1 MEIHKKN
8 ILEELDEKV
17 CNYFDAQATKNKFRK
32 YKNTYI
38 KKGSWPLDVYKN
50 IELLTEITAL
60 PSFNIKKWI
69 SFFLKKL
76 KLGKSEIMI
85 SDLLGPLLGWFFLK
99 EYSFK
104 IQANSIIDR
113 KNGRILVMIYNRFD
127 VVMKLR
133 PINYNQKFSNEVE
146 GNILAKQVSEKY
158 NILKIPN
165 IVLKHIEINNTSY
178 FLQDLIRGK
187 AIAFCSQRII
197 AESYK
202 KAADFMFFYYLEN
215 GLALKIPD
223 TYMAV
228 TTIKKSKVSDG
239 LYDKL
244 TQLNEKHDNL
254 VKQQK
259 KSFWGKIH
267 GDINIKNLILDK
279 NNDLWLIDWQ
289 DTRFDYIVVDLLS
302 IQNSLYL
309 FDKIYNHFSEQRNN
323 LYNFDEQVFLYH
335 YQEFMRKLNENPES
349 ELVWDS
355 LNKPP
360 LNLYTDNTI

>member
-17 CNYFDAQATKNKFRK
+17 CNYFDAQVTKNKFRK

-76 KLGKSEIMI
+76 KLGKSRIMI

-113 KNGRILVMIYNRFD
+113 KNGRILVMIYDRFD

-133 PINYNQKFSNEVE
+133 PINCNQKFSNEVE

-165 IVLKHIEINNTSY
+165 IALKHIEINNTSY
-178 FLQDLIRGK
+178 FLQYLIRGR
-187 AIAFCSQRII
+187 AIAFCSQQVIT
-197 AESYK
+197 ESYK
-202 KAADFMFFYYLEN
+202 KAADFMFFHYLEN
-215 GLALKIPD
+215 GLVLKSPE
-223 TYMAV
+223 TCTAV
-228 TTIKKSKVSDG
+228 TIISKPKTLD

-244 TQLNEKHDNL
+244 LQLSTKYNSL
-254 VKQQK
+254 VRQQK
-259 KSFWGKIH
+259 MSFWGKIH

-289 DTRFDYIVVDLLS
+289 DSRFDYIVVDLLF

-309 FDKIYNHFSEQRNN
+309 FDKISNHFSDNKN
-323 LYNFDEQVFLYH
+323 CIYDYDEQVFLYH
-335 YQEFMRKLNENPES
+335 YQEFIKKLSKDPES
-349 ELVWDS
+349 IAVWNF
-355 LNKPP
+355 LNMPP
-360 LNLYTDNTI
+360 LSLYTVSTI

>member
-76 KLGKSEIMI
+76 KLGKSRII
-85 SDLLGPLLGWFFLK
+85 LSDLLGPLLGWFFLK

-113 KNGRILVMIYNRFD
+113 KNGRILVMIYDRFD

-158 NILKIPN
+158 DTLKIPS

-187 AIAFCSQRII
+187 AIAFCSQQTI

-215 GLALKIPD
+215 GLALKSPEKCIP
-223 TYMAV
+223 V
-228 TTIKKSKVSDG
+228 TSIIKPNKAG

-244 TQLNEKHDNL
+244 LQLSTYYNNL
-254 VKQQK
+254 AKQQK
-259 KSFWGKIH
+259 MIFWGKIH
-267 GDINIKNLILDK
+267 GDINLKNLILDK

-289 DTRFDYIVVDLLS
+289 DSRF
-302 IQNSLYL
+302 
-309 FDKIYNHFSEQRNN
+309 
-323 LYNFDEQVFLYH
+323 
-335 YQEFMRKLNENPES
+335 
-349 ELVWDS
+349 
-355 LNKPP
+355 
-360 LNLYTDNTI
+360 